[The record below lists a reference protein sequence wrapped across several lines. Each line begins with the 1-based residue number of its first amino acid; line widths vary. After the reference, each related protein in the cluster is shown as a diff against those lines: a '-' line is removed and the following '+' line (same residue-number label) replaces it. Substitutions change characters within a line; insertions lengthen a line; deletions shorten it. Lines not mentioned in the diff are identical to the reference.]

1 MVRVIIDFGEK
12 KTTKKE
18 FYGDE
23 NKKIF
28 DINDINIDEIIISK
42 ILFPEIRNLNEYVI
56 GYKHNHN
63 IKPLYIKL
71 PKYVCSGST
80 FKENITI
87 SSEINDADFFEKYN
101 KIWKK
106 IEELIGIN
114 FEREPQFCTNVTYAT
129 KIKTLLY
136 YAEEYQDIRLPK
148 TEIIYKFSSIAILHS
163 VIIMDDEYY
172 PRVYIEECKYERME
186 EISHIDSDS
195 DSDSDYEE

>member
-1 MVRVIIDFGEK
+1 MVRVIIDFGGK

-186 EISHIDSDS
+186 EISHTDSDS